1 MSQLVPVCHFYT
13 QSQKLTKIHG
23 VKFGSRFFGSSEAIS
38 WVTWGHESWR
48 VGSQGVLSA
57 WQERSSRRPPFL
69 LRAFP
74 RPAPPARFRPSLPG
88 AVDPGD
94 EFVDP
99 PNRLVNILEHGQALC
114 EGGVHLVPSLLLGN
128 GRRPGLRPPV
138 GEKPPAGG
146 PRSRKVNI
154 GPGVDQLEVD
164 KIAGPC
170 FSQQLFLGF
179 HD

>member
-1 MSQLVPVCHFYT
+1 MVG
-13 QSQKLTKIHG
+13 HG
-23 VKFGSRFFGSSEAIS
+23 G
-38 WVTWGHESWR
+38 WR
-48 VGSQGVLSA
+48 EDSQGVLTI
-57 WQERSSRRPPFL
+57 WKERSSREAPFL
-69 LRAFP
+69 LHAFP
-74 RPAPPARFRPSLPG
+74 RPAPPVRFRPSLPG